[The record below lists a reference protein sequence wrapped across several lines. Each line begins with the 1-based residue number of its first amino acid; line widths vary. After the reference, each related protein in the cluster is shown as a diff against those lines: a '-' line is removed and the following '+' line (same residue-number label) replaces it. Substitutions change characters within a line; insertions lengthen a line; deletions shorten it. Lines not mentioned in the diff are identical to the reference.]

1 MVEESPS
8 SKAEDSGS
16 YDVIDL
22 MREQL
27 DAAVLDKLKAEAKAA
42 EYLGRLQRL
51 QADLENVQKMSRREI
66 ENVTKLA
73 NEKLIVR
80 LLPVLD
86 SLEKAQGM
94 KENEKGLDLNE
105 MLVGIGLLSKELKK
119 ILEEEGLE
127 KIDTRGA
134 LFDPGLHEAVSFV
147 ESNEHQDGAVVEEL
161 RAGYRLGGRVIR
173 PSMVVV
179 ARKET
184 AKQPPETG

>member
-16 YDVIDL
+16 YDVIDV

-51 QADLENVQKMSRREI
+51 QADLENLQKMSRREI

-94 KENEKGLDLNE
+94 KENEKGLDPNE

-147 ESNEHQDGAVVEEL
+147 ESNEHQDGAIVEEL

>member
-16 YDVIDL
+16 YDVIDV

-147 ESNEHQDGAVVEEL
+147 ESNEHQDGAIVEEL

>member
-147 ESNEHQDGAVVEEL
+147 ESNEHQDGAIVEEL